1 MGNDLNLIATEI
13 VAALNRGDFGFGDFP
28 AGEMIP
34 GYNRQRLIDEFIEQR
49 DSLSDEFESSLR
61 DLKLSDWTEEDIK
74 HYASTKDT
82 PPENKLLS
90 WIEWAKNEEIV
101 EFYIAVPLEDN
112 GVTIGWALIYEAD
125 HIEPNYIVDGVYES
139 KDDLYA
145 HLKNFL
151 LF

>member
-1 MGNDLNLIATEI
+1 MGNDSNLIATEI
-13 VAALNRGDFGFGDFP
+13 IRALNSGDIQFSEFP
-28 AGEMIP
+28 AWEAIS
-34 GYNRQRLIDEFIEQR
+34 GYDRQRLIDEFIERR
-49 DSLSDEFESSLR
+49 DSLNDEFESSLR

-74 HYASTKDT
+74 HYASNKDT

-90 WIEWAKNEEIV
+90 WIELAGNEEIV

-112 GVTIGWALIYEAD
+112 GVTIGWALIYEED
-125 HIEPNYIVDGVYES
+125 PIEPNYIVNVVYKS